1 MSFGLRLV
9 LALGVVSGALLACNA
24 IVGVEDVRL
33 RTVKGATGDDGGPVD
48 PGEGNDAGPII
59 SGTDRGEL
67 AMGQDHVCAR
77 LTTGAVKCWGDNGA
91 GQLGDGL
98 AYDAGTR
105 VDPAKVP
112 QSVPNLS
119 GVVGIAAGSKHTC
132 AAKQDGTVF
141 CWGLNDTGQLGND
154 TMNRS
159 SSPVQVLQ
167 IDHATAVAAGLS
179 FSCALKDDK
188 TVMCWGANYSGQLGN
203 SDPASVPNAQ
213 LHAVAVTGLTNIVS
227 ISAGSAHAC
236 AVDGDANIWCWGGN
250 YYGQLG
256 NGSQTGTSTPVKLT
270 SLTGVAQVAA
280 GNYYTCGLLK
290 TGKVYCWGVNDN
302 GQLGNGTQS
311 PLSTANPSPIVV
323 LSLNDAT
330 FLWTAGTNH
339 ACAVR
344 QSGSIACWGDSSSG
358 QLGYSSTVDGSVPSP
373 VQVATITNGLKV
385 WTGGDTSCAIASDG
399 RAYCWG
405 SNTDGEIGDKT
416 TVTRF
421 TPTQVSSFP

>member
-9 LALGVVSGALLACNA
+9 LALGVVSGAVFACNA
-24 IVGVEDVRL
+24 IVGVDDVRL
-33 RTVKGATGDDGGPVD
+33 RTVKGATNDDGGGIN
-48 PGEGNDAGPII
+48 PGGGDEGGTVG
-59 SGTDRGEL
+59 SGTDHGEL
-67 AMGQDHVCAR
+67 AMGQLHVCGR

-98 AYDAGTR
+98 DFASTAR

-119 GVVGIAAGSKHTC
+119 GVVSIGSGTKHTC
-132 AAKQDGTVF
+132 AAKNDGSVV
-141 CWGLNDTGQLGND
+141 CWGINDFGQLGND
-154 TMNRS
+154 TMTRS
-159 SSPVQVLQ
+159 SSPVPVAQL
-167 IDHATAVAAGLS
+167 DHAVAVAAGGS

-203 SDPASVPNAQ
+203 GDDAGSPSAQ
-213 LHAVAVTGLTNIVS
+213 LHAVAVAGLSNIVG
-227 ISAGSAHAC
+227 ISAGTVHAC
-236 AVDGDANIWCWGGN
+236 AVDGDGGLWCWGSN
-250 YYGQLG
+250 FYGQLG
-256 NGSQTGTSTPVKLT
+256 NGSTNGTSTPVKLT
-270 SLTGVAQVAA
+270 SLTGVGQVSA
-280 GNYYTCGLLK
+280 GNYFTCAALK
-290 TGKVYCWGVNDN
+290 SGKVYCWGVNDN

-311 PLSTANPSPIVV
+311 NGSVPNPSPIAVP
-323 LSLNDAT
+323 LNDAT

-339 ACAVR
+339 VCAVR
-344 QSGSIACWGDSSSG
+344 QSGSVACWGDSSSG
-358 QLGYSSTVDGSVPSP
+358 QLGYSATVDGSVPSP
-373 VQVATITNGLKV
+373 VQVATITNGFKV

-405 SNTDGEIGDKT
+405 SNSDGQIGDKT